1 MKATKNASRLDPI
14 AIKLDKDYIRKSH
27 TVELKTATARA
38 KAKLCSQRTVI
49 EGCLI
54 RNNLIEPDNTYGVE
68 KYGTVIAFPMTDEE
82 TSNRVKDSMQ
92 AAFERKRDK
101 LTENDVEPNFE
112 DVILPID
119 DSYFFTL
126 DEDFDEITLEDSN

>member
-1 MKATKNASRLDPI
+1 MQVFAREARNPSHLD
-14 AIKLDKDYIRKSH
+14 
-27 TVELKTATARA
+27 
-38 KAKLCSQRTVI
+38 
-49 EGCLI
+49 
-54 RNNLIEPDNTYGVE
+54 GVE
-68 KYGTVIAFPMTDEE
+68 KYGTVIAFPMADEE
-82 TSNRVKDSMQ
+82 TFNRVKDSMQ
-92 AAFERKRDK
+92 ATFERKRDK

>member
-68 KYGTVIAFPMTDEE
+68 KYGTVIAFPMADEE
-82 TSNRVKDSMQ
+82 TFNRVKDSMQ
-92 AAFERKRDK
+92 VAFERKRDK